1 MCPRFDVI
9 VPPISVCS
17 ELSLAHCSPLLLL
30 PAKPLRGLS
39 VTSVES
45 ICTTKPILGL
55 LIPSIQKIALQ
66 EMFSICEGI
75 VGYLLPFTLLR
86 LDLFFLKMLEQFEQ
100 KPKIPRGT
108 NCMCT

>member
-17 ELSLAHCSPLLLL
+17 ELSLQSSTVTPGEAAARSISYLL
-30 PAKPLRGLS
+30 
-39 VTSVES
+39 ES
-45 ICTTKPILGL
+45 ICTTKPILGF

-75 VGYLLPFTLLR
+75 VGFLLPFTLLR

-100 KPKIPRGT
+100 KPEIPRGT
-108 NCMCT
+108 NCLCT